1 MVREKEVQSQSWKK
15 NEYYRHTSAAKK
27 IKEASPGKNVPEVA
41 NAPKGGIGDKKLKN
55 AVAKRSGKGSR

>member
-1 MVREKEVQSQSWKK
+1 MVREKEVQSQSWKKK

-41 NAPKGGIGDKKLKN
+41 NAPKGGIGDK
-55 AVAKRSGKGSR
+55 

>member
-1 MVREKEVQSQSWKK
+1 MVREKEVQSQSWKKK

-41 NAPKGGIGDKKLKN
+41 NALKGGIGDKEIEECCC
-55 AVAKRSGKGSR
+55 